1 MRKIVQY
8 IAAIERFIA
17 PMTVFCLFTA
27 TVLIWGS
34 SWIAIAFQL
43 GDVPVLVSI
52 FYRFAL
58 AAAVM
63 IVGLVLLG
71 RLKLPSVWRFVVLQA
86 LCLFSFNFICFYN
99 ATGLIP
105 SGLVS
110 VVFSL
115 ASIFNA
121 VNARVIYK
129 ERISPRVILA
139 GLIGVSGLVLLFWN
153 DLFARFDMDA
163 LSGVTW
169 ACGGTM
175 LFSLGNMVS
184 RKNTSVGVPP
194 ITANAWGMGIGS
206 IILLA
211 LIGLSSTP
219 IVIPTG
225 VTYLSALVYLSV
237 IGSVV
242 GFTTYLLLVQHVGSA
257 KAGYATVVFPL
268 IALLLSTLFEGYE
281 WTGTAFIGVGLIVL
295 GNLVMFTKP
304 RGLKRSNASA

>member
-1 MRKIVQY
+1 
-8 IAAIERFIA
+8 
-17 PMTVFCLFTA
+17 MTVFLLFTA

-58 AAAVM
+58 AAIVM
-63 IVGLVLLG
+63 IAGLVLLG
-71 RLKLPSVWRFVVLQA
+71 RLKLPSVWRFVALQA

-129 ERISPRVILA
+129 EQISPRVIIA

-153 DLFARFDMDA
+153 ELFARFDMDS
-163 LSGVTW
+163 LRGVAW

-184 RKNTSVGVPP
+184 RKNTSVGVSP
-194 ITANAWGMGIGS
+194 IIANAWGMGIGA
-206 IILLA
+206 IVLLA
-211 LIGLSSTP
+211 LILVSSTP
-219 IVIPTG
+219 VVAPIG
-225 VTYLSALVYLSV
+225 VTYWTALAYLSV

-242 GFTTYLLLVQHVGSA
+242 GFSTYLLLVQNVGSA

-268 IALLLSTLFEGYE
+268 IALLLSTLFEGYV
-281 WTGTAFIGVGLIVL
+281 WTETAFVGVALIVV

-304 RGLKRSNASA
+304 RRLKRSCAPA

>member
-1 MRKIVQY
+1 MQDARVFQ
-8 IAAIERFIA
+8 RFIE
-17 PMTVFCLFTA
+17 PMTVFFLFTA

-58 AAAVM
+58 AAIVM
-63 IVGLVLLG
+63 IAGLLVLG
-71 RLKLPSVWRFVVLQA
+71 RLQTPNVWRFVVLQA

-99 ATGLIP
+99 ATGLIS

-129 ERISPRVILA
+129 ERISPRVISA
-139 GLIGVSGLVLLFWN
+139 GVIGVSGLLLLFWH
-153 DLFARFDMDA
+153 DLFTRFDMDS
-163 LSGVTW
+163 LRGVAW

-184 RKNTSVGVPP
+184 RKNTSVGVAP

-206 IILLA
+206 FVVLA
-211 LIGLSSTP
+211 LIWLSGTP
-219 IVIPTG
+219 IVAPTG
-225 VTYLSALVYLSV
+225 LTYVGALVYLSV
-237 IGSVV
+237 MGSVV
-242 GFTTYLLLVQHVGSA
+242 GFTTYLLLVQNVGSA

-268 IALLLSTLFEGYE
+268 VALLLSTLFEGYE
-281 WTGTAFIGVGLIVL
+281 WTGTAIFGVALIVV
-295 GNLVMFTKP
+295 GNLVMFTTP
-304 RGLKRSNASA
+304 RRARAAAAQA

>member
-1 MRKIVQY
+1 
-8 IAAIERFIA
+8 
-17 PMTVFCLFTA
+17 MTVFLLFTA
-27 TVLIWGS
+27 TVLIWGT

-58 AAAVM
+58 AAIVM

-71 RLKLPSVWRFVVLQA
+71 RLKLPNVLRFVVLQA

-121 VNARVIYK
+121 VNARLIYK
-129 ERISPRVILA
+129 ERISPRVISA
-139 GLIGVSGLVLLFWN
+139 GLIGVSGLLLLFWN
-153 DLFARFDMDA
+153 DLFARFDMNS
-163 LSGVTW
+163 LRGVAW

-184 RKNTSVGVPP
+184 RKNTSVGVTP

-206 IILLA
+206 VVLLA
-211 LIGLSSTP
+211 LIWGSGTS

-225 VTYLSALVYLSV
+225 ATYLGALVYLSV

-242 GFTTYLLLVQHVGSA
+242 GFTTYLLLVQNVGSA

-281 WTGTAFIGVGLIVL
+281 WTGTAFIGVALIVM
-295 GNLVMFTKP
+295 GNFVMFTKP
-304 RGLKRSNASA
+304 KGLKRSSAPA